1 MEPVGRVCEERQVSG
16 GGPGCVKTRAFNCSQ
31 KVLLNLVNLK
41 TKSTGD
47 GYPRK
52 AIKKA
57 VLRFLGSR
65 TFSHGLAPKR
75 SPPRCR
81 LIDCPLRDPR
91 LLRIQSLDRSEG
103 DLGSAA
109 LFDEALVAYMDM
121 SEVRMRIPQVKL
133 DSACGF
139 GGAAAHLGD
148 TKCKTL
154 R

>member
-65 TFSHGLAPKR
+65 TFSHGLDRLRSILYRAEIGGSGWIPVLRRIGLGEKVAPEVLVW
-75 SPPRCR
+75 PATA
-81 LIDCPLRDPR
+81 
-91 LLRIQSLDRSEG
+91 
-103 DLGSAA
+103 LGSGRT
-109 LFDEALVAYMDM
+109 E
-121 SEVRMRIPQVKL
+121 
-133 DSACGF
+133 
-139 GGAAAHLGD
+139 
-148 TKCKTL
+148 
-154 R
+154 